1 MYKSVASLYEVFSDG
16 ISVIMLSEFL
26 MRLLLSS
33 APGSYWELMQR
44 GLLPFTCI
52 IEVFCVC
59 VCVCLQHALRM
70 IAFGDIHKVLGM
82 EPLPSAAEAPGQRK
96 RPRANGA
103 SAGGLQPN

>member
-1 MYKSVASLYEVFSDG
+1 M
-16 ISVIMLSEFL
+16 
-26 MRLLLSS
+26 
-33 APGSYWELMQR
+33 
-44 GLLPFTCI
+44 
-52 IEVFCVC
+52 C